1 MKISTIARIAAV
13 GSFVAGTVVLAPA
26 ANAVSASDNHAAPA
40 PAPATPAN
48 AFAPAPA
55 LTPASAKPGF
65 ASADS
70 ILTRVTNESPDK
82 GGLVVSAPGGTEV
95 LGVGEA
101 KAWWKRVST
110 KKHEKGVNRMLMSME
125 GGPLKK
131 RFTIQFT
138 DTLTSAHIQMGA
150 QGEREV
156 FENMDENEV
165 ISYNHGGVKL
175 DVMRGDTAPFSGQTH
190 YYIWVKNG

>member
-40 PAPATPAN
+40 PATAPAN

-55 LTPASAKPGF
+55 MTPASAKPGF

-101 KAWWKRVST
+101 KAWWK
-110 KKHEKGVNRMLMSME
+110 
-125 GGPLKK
+125 
-131 RFTIQFT
+131 
-138 DTLTSAHIQMGA
+138 
-150 QGEREV
+150 
-156 FENMDENEV
+156 
-165 ISYNHGGVKL
+165 
-175 DVMRGDTAPFSGQTH
+175 
-190 YYIWVKNG
+190 